1 MAIAVGGCSV
11 VVVSNDVI
19 NHAANDVDFSTAIV
33 QWVAITI
40 APIAAVILRAVTIA
54 IAATATAATATKA
67 FVPTAA
73 CGAALA

>member
-40 APIAAVILRAVTIA
+40 APIAAVILRA
-54 IAATATAATATKA
+54 TATAITT
-67 FVPTAA
+67 TAA